1 MKKYALLF
9 VILFGIYACERNTI
23 LTKDDKKWL
32 KEHPNLTVGMI
43 TNAPPYCIIDEDGK
57 VGGIFVDFLSIIES
71 KIDYSFKIIYEPNAS
86 QLYTDFSKGKLDVV
100 VNVQKTEEREKY
112 LNFSPYLVSFPHVI
126 FVKNSDKS
134 INSIEDL
141 FGKSVSVMNSYAVHE
156 FLEKNYPKI
165 NIVPE
170 EDYQSCLRALSS
182 GQTSAFICQQDVG
195 LYYLENEGLTNLR
208 VAGEINYKNELSIGS
223 RKDFEQ
229 LNDILTKAVNSITE
243 NEKLK
248 IFDYWIRHAT
258 YPFYTKANF
267 WIIVLLSFSG
277 VLFTV
282 VLFVFELRKKVR
294 QKTSELLKAKNQAE
308 ESDQLKSAFLANM
321 SHEIRTPMNGILGFA
336 NLLKKP
342 NLTGKE
348 QQKYINIIERS
359 GARMLNI
366 INDIISISKVES
378 GQMEVLL
385 SDSNINDQ
393 IEYIFNFFKPEV
405 EGKGMKLVYT
415 NGLSSSESMI
425 RTDWEK
431 VYAIL
436 TNLVKN
442 AIKYSDNGTI
452 EFGYELVATG
462 PVKSLQFFI
471 KDDGI
476 GILEEKQTAI
486 FDRFVQVDNS
496 DKRAYQGAGLGLSI
510 SKAYVEMLGGKIWV
524 ESKPG
529 QGSQFYFTIP
539 YNSNNEKN
547 TRIEA
552 NAITGEVELQ
562 RRNLKILIA
571 DDDEISRKLIKLV
584 VDMFDSEFFKA
595 KTGAE
600 AVQICRD
607 NPDLDLIL
615 MDLKMPEMDGNE
627 ATRQIRQFNSKVVI
641 IAQTAYAFNADR
653 EKALAS
659 GCNDFITKPID
670 KNQLLGLLKKYFQT
684 NI

>member
-1 MKKYALLF
+1 
-9 VILFGIYACERNTI
+9 
-23 LTKDDKKWL
+23 
-32 KEHPNLTVGMI
+32 
-43 TNAPPYCIIDEDGK
+43 
-57 VGGIFVDFLSIIES
+57 
-71 KIDYSFKIIYEPNAS
+71 
-86 QLYTDFSKGKLDVV
+86 
-100 VNVQKTEEREKY
+100 
-112 LNFSPYLVSFPHVI
+112 
-126 FVKNSDKS
+126 
-134 INSIEDL
+134 
-141 FGKSVSVMNSYAVHE
+141 
-156 FLEKNYPKI
+156 
-165 NIVPE
+165 
-170 EDYQSCLRALSS
+170 
-182 GQTSAFICQQDVG
+182 
-195 LYYLENEGLTNLR
+195 
-208 VAGEINYKNELSIGS
+208 
-223 RKDFEQ
+223 
-229 LNDILTKAVNSITE
+229 
-243 NEKLK
+243 
-248 IFDYWIRHAT
+248 
-258 YPFYTKANF
+258 
-267 WIIVLLSFSG
+267 
-277 VLFTV
+277 
-282 VLFVFELRKKVR
+282 VR

-308 ESDQLKSAFLANM
+308 ESDRLKSAFLANM

-336 NLLKKP
+336 SLLKKP
-342 NLTGKE
+342 NLTGTE

-359 GARMLNI
+359 GARMLSI
-366 INDIISISKVES
+366 INDIICISKVES
-378 GQMEVLL
+378 GQMEVLI
-385 SDSNINDQ
+385 SESNINDQ
-393 IEYIFNFFKPEV
+393 IEYIYSFFKPEV

-415 NGLSSSESMI
+415 NGLSSNESRI
-425 RTDWEK
+425 KTDPEK

-476 GILEEKQTAI
+476 GIPEEKQTAI
-486 FDRFVQVDNS
+486 FERFVQVDNS

-539 YNSNNEKN
+539 YNSCNEKN
-547 TRIEA
+547 IRIETSA
-552 NAITGEVELQ
+552 SASETEMQ
-562 RRNLKILIA
+562 KRKLKILIA

-584 VDMFDSEFFKA
+584 VDMFDTEFFKA

-615 MDLKMPEMDGNE
+615 MDIKMPEMDGNE
-627 ATRQIRQFNSKVVI
+627 ATRQIRQFNSKVLI

-670 KNQLLGLLKKYFQT
+670 KNQLLGLLKKYFLT